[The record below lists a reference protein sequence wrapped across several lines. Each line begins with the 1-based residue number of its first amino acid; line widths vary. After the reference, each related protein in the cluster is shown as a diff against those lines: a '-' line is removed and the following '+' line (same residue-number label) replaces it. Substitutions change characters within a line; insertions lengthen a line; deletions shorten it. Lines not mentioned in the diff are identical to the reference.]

1 MSKLDEQ
8 HYLIRGAVARTL
20 GDLMDSNAEDLVQNV
35 VAITDEVMAALHG
48 PPPWTDNLREQ
59 T

>member
-1 MSKLDEQ
+1 
-8 HYLIRGAVARTL
+8 
-20 GDLMDSNAEDLVQNV
+20 VQNV